1 MNKHSTY
8 VRKKQVNMKRA
19 NEERPRTLRVWG
31 EHRAE
36 HVSQATGLAGWF
48 PGFRPEDLVTCVC
61 DNQAGR
67 FRKGQRAHG
76 GCSDIC
82 CKWGKLLKIAKKY
95 QRQADISCEEQLDEC
110 GHVAHVSISK
120 FRKEGW

>member
-1 MNKHSTY
+1 
-8 VRKKQVNMKRA
+8 MKRA

-48 PGFRPEDLVTCVC
+48 PGFRPEDLVICVC

-95 QRQADISCEEQLDEC
+95 GLFVVEDACHAILAHDEIGRASCRER
-110 GHVAHVSISK
+110 V
-120 FRKEGW
+120 